1 MPPPHPAPHR
11 LHHVGL
17 HRHLSQPRAPIP
29 RLPPPVRLRPL
40 HPLRPFPGDHP
51 HRRPPQHVP
60 LQHRPQVA
68 PLLRRRR
75 VQHVEQR
82 REEEERLPEPRRE
95 EGRAVGAVHHGLDE
109 HRRAHVADAA
119 EDRVP
124 RARVVEHAALVH
136 QGAQAEHV
144 VHDDRRLV
152 VVDADDVLGGD
163 RLPPRRRHGAE
174 LEWEPERARAVA
186 EPAPRP
192 LEPSGWPETWLR
204 VADERHPH
212 LRWPAFPLRQ
222 PLQQGWPLEAVVLT
236 AVVHD
241 VHLAPPF
248 RRAEDGHVGER
259 ERHPLEAA
267 RRHEHLVRFQQLHGR
282 RALLRGRE
290 QPVLQARRAGQPR
303 LQAVGEVMRQP
314 LGGVPCRRRVP
325 LDLLQEFAGA
335 PAVARCHRL
344 RARHEQLAQVHHLPL
359 ALPPL
364 PPRRLPAVFLRGD
377 AWRVHLLVPVE
388 HHLLQHL
395 ADAIVVVVLLL
406 RRGHQFARPA
416 HLGLQLVPAML
427 TTLPSPTIAA
437 PLHHQGS
444 RILHGCTVH
453 LTGDAGG
460 GGEDLGERLLRL
472 EESGVVGVQAEEHV
486 VVDVLLHENTRDVRE
501 HHIVGRRGG
510 FGRRRGWPHE
520 LQQRSAPRKHELLS
534 SPECHMMY

>member
-1 MPPPHPAPHR
+1 MSNSAEKKKSASRNLVGKKGAPWAPFTTAWTNTAGR
-11 LHHVGL
+11 MSRMLPRTVSRGL
-17 HRHLSQPRAPIP
+17 GSSNTPLSSI
-29 RLPPPVRLRPL
+29 
-40 HPLRPFPGDHP
+40 
-51 HRRPPQHVP
+51 
-60 LQHRPQVA
+60 
-68 PLLRRRR
+68 
-75 VQHVEQR
+75 
-82 REEEERLPEPRRE
+82 
-95 EGRAVGAVHHGLDE
+95 
-109 HRRAHVADAA
+109 
-119 EDRVP
+119 RVP
-124 RARVVEHAALVH
+124 RLSTSFTTTAASSSGSTPTTSSAVTVSHLAAATARNLN
-136 QGAQAEHV
+136 G
-144 VHDDRRLV
+144 
-152 VVDADDVLGGD
+152 
-163 RLPPRRRHGAE
+163 
-174 LEWEPERARAVA
+174 EPERARAVA

-192 LEPSGWPETWLR
+192 LEPSGWPEPWLGM
-204 VADERHPH
+204 AYERHPH
-212 LRWPAFPLRQ
+212 LRRPAFPLRQ

-236 AVVHD
+236 TVVHD
-241 VHLAPPF
+241 VQPVPPF

-267 RRHEHLVRFQQLHGR
+267 RRHEHLVRLQQLHGR
-282 RALLRGRE
+282 RALLRGRD
-290 QPVLQARRAGQPR
+290 QPALQARRAGQTR
-303 LQAVGEVMRQP
+303 LQAIGEVMRQP

-344 RARHEQLAQVHHLPL
+344 RARHEQLAQVHHLPFG
-359 ALPPL
+359 LPPP
-364 PPRRLPAVFLRGD
+364 PPRRLPALLLRGD
-377 AWRVHLLVPVE
+377 ARRVRLLVPVE

-395 ADAIVVVVLLL
+395 ADAIVVVLLLL

-520 LQQRSAPRKHELLS
+520 LQQRSAARRTPLITGVAYDVLLRCFPCLHWS
-534 SPECHMMY
+534 HRLAPCTMYRHGCGCWH